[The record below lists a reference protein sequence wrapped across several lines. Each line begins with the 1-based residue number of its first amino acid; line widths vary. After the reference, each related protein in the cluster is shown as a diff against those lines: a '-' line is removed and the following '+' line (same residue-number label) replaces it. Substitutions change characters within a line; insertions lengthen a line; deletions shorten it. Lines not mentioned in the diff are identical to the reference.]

1 MTIPKT
7 TTTRSIQMTTATTT
21 TSIQMTI
28 PKTTTTRSIQMSTA
42 TTSRISAGDI
52 VSLLRILNFTNL
64 QKGKHVWL
72 KLSDKMVK
80 FVPIFVLSPAINE
93 VVSHC

>member
-7 TTTRSIQMTTATTT
+7 TTRSIQVTTATTTRRSIQMTTATT
-21 TSIQMTI
+21 
-28 PKTTTTRSIQMSTA
+28 
-42 TTSRISAGDI
+42 SRISAGGI